1 MICNHFLSLKR
12 PIKELYIY
20 CQFRRFWWIFYF
32 RKHQIQRVWQHWWFF
47 IDILRIFYFP
57 QLLGG
62 IEIATDECQTSLYFN
77 PFELNSVLLLVKSQ
91 IEHPTPSVGHLVI
104 KKCFGPTINDNYQ
117 EIFSAGLSLVS
128 VDYSAC
134 FFSSQIQFVS
144 VSLEWFLFR

>member
-1 MICNHFLSLKR
+1 MS
-12 PIKELYIY
+12 
-20 CQFRRFWWIFYF
+20 
-32 RKHQIQRVWQHWWFF
+32 WQHWHFF
-47 IDILRIFYFP
+47 ILLENLRIFDFP

-77 PFELNSVLLLVKSQ
+77 PFELNSALLLVKPQ

-144 VSLEWFLFR
+144 VFPE